1 MAKVFDTSGRGPSN
15 KRLMALGIGM
25 IIASIVIA
33 TLLVFKSQG
42 RLESFTKVT
51 ADLNNVGDGLPA
63 RSDVRYHGLLVGT
76 TTNVTPASF
85 GKPNFVDIELQGEY
99 GIKDCFLGVPVV
111 LGRNGVER
119 VIELKLNEEEKALLN
134 ISHGKVKEVMNVL
147 DNMPATA

>member
-1 MAKVFDTSGRGPSN
+1 VIKFILFISIYLSTSILLSQKGDTLFISSIYKEALTKGESYENLRKLCKDIGNRLSGSAAAQMVESIIRYQ
-15 KRLMALGIGM
+15 KRIFP
-25 IIASIVIA
+25 VC
-33 TLLVFKSQG
+33 
-42 RLESFTKVT
+42 
-51 ADLNNVGDGLPA
+51 
-63 RSDVRYHGLLVGT
+63 
-76 TTNVTPASF
+76 
-85 GKPNFVDIELQGEY
+85 IELQGEY